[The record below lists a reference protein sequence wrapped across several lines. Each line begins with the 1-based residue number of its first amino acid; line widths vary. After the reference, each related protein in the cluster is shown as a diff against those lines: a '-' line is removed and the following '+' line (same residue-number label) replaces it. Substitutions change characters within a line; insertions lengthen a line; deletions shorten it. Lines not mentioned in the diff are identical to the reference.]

1 MSASAGDAARKV
13 IGRVR
18 AVLRAFVE
26 PGRVAIEVARLRA
39 RSRALEARVRCL
51 EPLPELDTTIAFAHR
66 VDHFW
71 CDKYG
76 FYFLG
81 WVHCFD
87 RRLLRLEI
95 EIGES
100 RIVVD
105 TFHDRPDL
113 LDLYPE
119 YPHVVRTG
127 FEAWVPS
134 RPGSP
139 ISWVLVTDR
148 GSRRIVPDLPEPQAE
163 HWVPTDMGAGF
174 DVFIGEM
181 KKGRGRVLEIGSR
194 LVSPDAQVHRSR
206 FPSYVGTDI
215 FPARNVDVVTDAH
228 VLSRTFAPGS
238 FDGVFSLNVLE
249 HLAAPWLLAREINA
263 VLKTGGLTY
272 HVAPHTW
279 PIHEMPND
287 FWRFSDR
294 GLSLLFGPAAG
305 YDVQGAEGFGRVFVH
320 PDCRASA
327 FIGMPVVPSVGEAW
341 VLSRKVRAMASGE
354 IAWPMEIAESS
365 RRALSYPTAS

>member
-1 MSASAGDAARKV
+1 MKTSAGALARKV
-13 IGRVR
+13 GGRVR
-18 AVLRAFVE
+18 AIARTISEPVLLSAE
-26 PGRVAIEVARLRA
+26 IARLRA
-39 RSRALEARVRCL
+39 QNRTLAGRLQHLEPHRAL
-51 EPLPELDTTIAFAHR
+51 DTSIAFAHR

-76 FYFLG
+76 VYFLG
-81 WVHCFD
+81 WLHCFD

-95 EIGES
+95 EVGES
-100 RIVVD
+100 RVVVD
-105 TFHDRPDL
+105 TFHERPDL
-113 LDLYPE
+113 LRLYPE

-139 ISWVLVTDR
+139 ISWVLVTER
-148 GSRRIVPDLPEPQAE
+148 GSRRIVPDLPEQRPE
-163 HWVPTDMGAGF
+163 PWTPTDMGAGF
-174 DVFIGEM
+174 DVFVEEM
-181 KKGRGRVLEIGSR
+181 KERRGRVLEIGSR
-194 LVSPDAQVHRSR
+194 LVSPDAQEYRSR
-206 FPSYVGTDI
+206 FPRYVGTDV
-215 FPARNVDVVTDAH
+215 FPARNVDVVADAH
-228 VLSRTFAPGS
+228 FLSRTFAPGS

-249 HLAAPWLLAREINA
+249 HLAAPWILAREINA
-263 VLKTGGLTY
+263 VLKPGGLTY

-305 YDVQGAEGFGRVFVH
+305 YSVEGADGFGRVFVH

-341 VLSRKVRAMASGE
+341 VLSRKARAVANGE
-354 IAWPMEIAESS
+354 IAWPMEITESG
-365 RRALSYPTAS
+365 RRALSYPAPA